1 MGLGSPDAR
10 DGQSERSGILGG
22 LAQRLQEGLRAT
34 IVALGQSD
42 AQRLAAIIESSDDSI
57 VSVDL
62 GGIIATWNQ
71 GAEKLFGYA
80 PEEVIGKP
88 VAILIPADRQDEEPR
103 ILERIRRG
111 EHIQHYETVR
121 LTKDR
126 RHVSVSLSVSP
137 IKDAGGAVIGA
148 SKIARDMTEKK
159 RGEERQA
166 ALYQFTDRLFRAAS
180 PTDVYEA
187 ALDAILRA
195 LACDRASILLF
206 DSADTMKFMAWRGL
220 SDGYRRAV
228 EGHSPWNRDAIDP
241 QAITVPDIDTADLD
255 PGLKTT
261 VKAEGIGA
269 LAFIPLFANGELVG
283 KFMTYYAASHVF
295 TDAELDIAV
304 TIARQLGFAIERLR
318 AEQAKQLL
326 LDESRHRIKN
336 TLASVQAIAGQTL
349 RHTPPE
355 ERQSFM
361 ARLHALGEA
370 HDLLTIDN
378 RDQAQL
384 SDVVGRALKPFR
396 AHEERFVIQG
406 PALAMPAKASLPL
419 TLCLHELATN
429 AAKYGALSNGSG
441 RVHLAWDMVH
451 DGGKNCLRI
460 LWRESGG
467 PPVAPPSGKGFG
479 SLLLESSFP
488 AKIGP
493 VLEFHPD
500 GVCCTLE
507 LIV

>member
-1 MGLGSPDAR
+1 MGLGSPE
-10 DGQSERSGILGG
+10 GQGERSGILGG

-34 IVALGQSD
+34 IVALRQSD

-62 GGIIATWNQ
+62 DGIIATWNQ
-71 GAEKLFGYA
+71 GAENLFGYT
-80 PEEVIGKP
+80 PQEVIGKP
-88 VAILIPADRQDEEPR
+88 VTMLIPAERQDEEPR

-111 EHIQHYETVR
+111 EHFQHYETVR

-148 SKIARDMTEKK
+148 SKIARDITEKR

-166 ALYQFTDRLFRAAS
+166 ALYQFTDSLFRATS

-206 DSADTMKFMAWRGL
+206 DSAGNMKFMAWRGL
-220 SDGYRRAV
+220 SDAYRRAV
-228 EGHSPWNRDAIDP
+228 EGHSPWGRDTKNP
-241 QAITVPDIDTADLD
+241 QTITVPDIDAADLD
-255 PGLKTT
+255 PGLKAT

-269 LAFIPLFANGELVG
+269 LAFIPLAAKGELIG
-283 KFMTYYAASHVF
+283 KFMTYYRDPHVF
-295 TDAELDIAV
+295 TDTEMDLAV
-304 TIARQLGFAIERLR
+304 TIARQLGFAIERMQ
-318 AEQAKQLL
+318 AEETKQLL

-396 AHEERFVIQG
+396 AREEERFVIQG

-467 PPVAPPSGKGFG
+467 PPVTPPSGKGFG

-488 AKIGP
+488 ARNGP

-500 GVCCTLE
+500 GVSCTLE